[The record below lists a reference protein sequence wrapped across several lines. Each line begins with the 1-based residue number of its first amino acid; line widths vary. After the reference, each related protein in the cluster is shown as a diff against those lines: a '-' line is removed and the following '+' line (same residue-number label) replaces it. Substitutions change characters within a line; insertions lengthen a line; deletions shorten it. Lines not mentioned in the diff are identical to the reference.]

1 VPSVTP
7 RPLDTGFA
15 GRRAISTTLLGL
27 AAVCLSVLPLP
38 AESPSPPTP
47 AAPLGPAVAPT
58 TEPAPRLEVDAL
70 EVQLG
75 EIVRGQKVEA
85 RFELRNAGEGT
96 LRIERAK
103 PG

>member
-1 VPSVTP
+1 VPSATT
-7 RPLDTGFA
+7 RPLDTGLA
-15 GRRAISTTLLGL
+15 GRRGIATTLLGL
-27 AAVCLSVLPLP
+27 AAMWLSVLPLP
-38 AESPSPPTP
+38 AESPSPPAP
-47 AAPLGPAVAPT
+47 AAPPAPT
-58 TEPAPRLEVDAL
+58 AAPTDPAPRLEVDAL

-85 RFELRNAGEGT
+85 GFELRNAGEGT

>member
-1 VPSVTP
+1 LITP
-7 RPLDTGFA
+7 FA
-15 GRRAISTTLLGL
+15 SGLTLRAET
-27 AAVCLSVLPLP
+27 
-38 AESPSPPTP
+38 PTP
-47 AAPLGPAVAPT
+47 PAAATESEAVAP
-58 TEPAPRLEVDAL
+58 EPAPRLEVDAL

-85 RFELRNAGEGT
+85 HFELRNTGQGT

>member
-1 VPSVTP
+1 MPNVTI
-7 RPLDTGFA
+7 RPVDTGFA
-15 GRRAISTTLLGL
+15 GRCGISTTLLGL
-27 AAVCLSVLPLP
+27 AAVCFSVLPLP
-38 AESPSPPTP
+38 AENPSPPTP
-47 AAPLGPAVAPT
+47 AAPPGHAAVPT

-85 RFELRNAGEGT
+85 QFELRNAGEGT